1 MNFNSLAFLIFL
13 PVVLLLYWILP
24 HRFRWVLLLVASYY
38 FYMSWNPWLIFLILA
53 TTLVSYLSA
62 LFMGKSEKK
71 GWKRFWLIFTIV
83 VCIGSLIFFKYFNFL
98 IKSATDFLN
107 LFSLHINSFSL
118 DIVLPIGIS
127 FYTFQTLSYVIDVY
141 RGKFEAERHIGY
153 YALFVC
159 YFPQLVAGPI
169 ERPKDLI
176 PQLKQEHRFD
186 SDDFFTGLRILLV
199 GFFYKCAVADVF
211 GIFVNKAFADVSS
224 GNTVSMFLTGF
235 LFTIQMYCDFAGYSE
250 IATGAA
256 RMMGVRLSRNFNR
269 PYMCTSYSDFFRR
282 WHITLTRWFTS
293 YVYIPLGG
301 NRKGTPRRII
311 NTYIVF
317 LLCGLWHGA
326 NWTYVLWGLYAAT
339 FMSLEILLTKPVS
352 LLLAKM
358 KIDPEAPW
366 MKVIRVI
373 LMYPILIP
381 AALIF
386 RSSNVMEAGEVLIV
400 LFTRWG
406 LGQAYFEAVFAH
418 LGLSILGVFQIV
430 FLSIAEVEIWHY
442 GEIGREEKEDLSVL
456 PIRKQHSVKAFRL
469 IAASFIIVAVGLSWI
484 ALLGSGD
491 ASAFQYFQ
499 F

>member
-13 PVVLLLYWILP
+13 PVVLLLYWVLP
-24 HRFRWVLLLVASYY
+24 HKCRWVLLLVASYY
-38 FYMSWNPWLIFLILA
+38 FYMSWNPWLIFLILG

-62 LFMGKSEKK
+62 RFMGMSKK
-71 GWKRFWLIFTIV
+71 TGWRRLWLILTIV
-83 VCIGSLIFFKYFNFL
+83 VCIGALIFFKYFNFL
-98 IKSATDFLN
+98 IQSAIDFLN
-107 LFSLHINSFSL
+107 LFSLHIESFSL
-118 DIVLPIGIS
+118 DIILPIGVS

-141 RGKFEAERHIGY
+141 RGKFEAEKHIGY

-169 ERPKDLI
+169 ERPKDLL
-176 PQLKQEHRFD
+176 PQLKQEHHFNWE
-186 SDDFFTGLRILLV
+186 DFGTGLRILLV

-211 GIFVNKAFADVSS
+211 GIFVNRAFADISS

-235 LFTIQMYCDFAGYSE
+235 IFTIQMYCDFAGYSE

-256 RMMGVRLSRNFNR
+256 RMMGVRLSRNFDR
-269 PYMCTSYSDFFRR
+269 PYMCTSYGDFFRR

-326 NWTYVLWGLYAAT
+326 NWTYVIWGLYAAT
-339 FMSLEILLTKPVS
+339 FMSLEILLAKPVTT
-352 LLLAKM
+352 LFQRLH
-358 KIDPEAPW
+358 IDVESPW
-366 MKVIRVI
+366 MRVIRII
-373 LMYPILIP
+373 LMYPILVP

-386 RSSNVMEAGEVLIV
+386 RSASIAQAGEVLTV

-406 LGQAYFEAVFAH
+406 FGIDYFSQVFTH
-418 LGLSILGVFQIV
+418 LGLTAFGVVQILTLTV
-430 FLSIAEVEIWHY
+430 AEVEIWHY
-442 GEIGREEKEDLSVL
+442 GEIGREEKEDLSSMPEKRQRSL
-456 PIRKQHSVKAFRL
+456 KAYRL
-469 IAASFIIVAVGLSWI
+469 IAAAFIVVAIALSWVS
-484 ALLGSGD
+484 LLGSGD
-491 ASAFQYFQ
+491 SSAFQYFQ